1 MIRRLAH
8 VGIATRSLE
17 SLSRL
22 YQDLGLKVKT
32 TETVP
37 DQKVR
42 AAILPVG
49 DTAVELLEGTE
60 PDSVIS
66 RFVEKRGEGLHH
78 LAFEVDDLRAD
89 LKRLKERNVDLID
102 EVPRIGAGGHLI
114 AFIHPRSTGG
124 VLVELTQAPVQSKE

>member
-22 YQDLGLKVKT
+22 YQDLGLEVT
-32 TETVP
+32 ATETVP

-66 RFVEKRGEGLHH
+66 RFVEKRGEGIHH

-124 VLVELTQAPVQSKE
+124 VLVELTQAPVRPKE

>member
-22 YQDLGLKVKT
+22 YQDLGLEVKT

-60 PDSVIS
+60 PDSIIS
-66 RFVEKRGEGLHH
+66 RFVEKKGEGIHH
-78 LAFEVDDLRAD
+78 LAFEVDDLQED
-89 LKRLKERNVDLID
+89 LRRLKERNVDLID

-124 VLVELTQAPVQSKE
+124 VLVELSQAPVQPKE

>member
-22 YQDLGLKVKT
+22 YEDLGLEIQT

-37 DQKVR
+37 DQNVR
-42 AAILPVG
+42 VAILPVG

-66 RFVEKRGEGLHH
+66 RFVEKRGEGIHH

-124 VLVELTQAPVQSKE
+124 VLVELTQAPDQPKE

>member
-1 MIRRLAH
+1 

-22 YQDLGLKVKT
+22 YQDLGLEVKT

-66 RFVEKRGEGLHH
+66 RFVEKRGEGIHH

-89 LKRLKERNVDLID
+89 LRRLKERNVDLID

-124 VLVELTQAPVQSKE
+124 VLVELTQAPVHSKE

>member
-22 YQDLGLKVKT
+22 YQDLGLEVKT

-66 RFVEKRGEGLHH
+66 RFIEKRGEGIHH

-89 LKRLKERNVDLID
+89 LKRLKEHNVDLID

-124 VLVELTQAPVQSKE
+124 VLVELTQAPVHSKE

>member
-22 YQDLGLKVKT
+22 YQDLGLEVET

-49 DTAVELLEGTE
+49 DTAVELLEGTD

-66 RFVEKRGEGLHH
+66 RFIAKRGEGIHH
-78 LAFEVDDLRAD
+78 IAFEVDDLRED

-102 EVPRIGAGGHLI
+102 EVPRTGAEGRLI

-124 VLVELTQAPVQSKE
+124 VLVELTQAPVQPKE

>member
-22 YQDLGLKVKT
+22 YQDLGLEVKT

-66 RFVEKRGEGLHH
+66 RFIEKRGEGIHH

-124 VLVELTQAPVQSKE
+124 VLVELTQAPVHSKE

>member
-22 YQDLGLKVKT
+22 YEDLGLEVES
-32 TETVP
+32 TETVA

-60 PDSVIS
+60 P
-66 RFVEKRGEGLHH
+66 
-78 LAFEVDDLRAD
+78 FEVDDLRED
-89 LKRLKERNVDLID
+89 LRRLRERNVVLID
-102 EVPRIGAGGHLI
+102 EVPRTGAEGRLI

-124 VLVELTQAPVQSKE
+124 VLVELTQAPDRPKE

>member
-22 YQDLGLKVKT
+22 YQDLGLEVET
-32 TETVP
+32 TENVP
-37 DQKVR
+37 EQKVR

-60 PDSVIS
+60 PDSVIA
-66 RFVEKRGEGLHH
+66 RFVEKRGEGIHH
-78 LAFEVDDLRAD
+78 LAFEVDDLQAD

-102 EVPRIGAGGHLI
+102 EVPRVGAGGHLI

-124 VLVELTQAPVQSKE
+124 VLVELTQAPVHSKE

>member
-22 YQDLGLKVKT
+22 YQDLGLEVKT

-66 RFVEKRGEGLHH
+66 RFVEKRGEGIHH

-124 VLVELTQAPVQSKE
+124 VLVELTQAPDQPKG

>member
-22 YQDLGLKVKT
+22 YQDLGLEVKT

-60 PDSVIS
+60 PDSIIS
-66 RFVEKRGEGLHH
+66 RFVEKRGEGIHH
-78 LAFEVDDLRAD
+78 LAFEVDDLQED
-89 LKRLKERNVDLID
+89 LRRLKERNVDLID

-124 VLVELTQAPVQSKE
+124 VLVELSQAPVQPKE

>member
-1 MIRRLAH
+1 MSGSPPALWK
-8 VGIATRSLE
+8 

-22 YQDLGLKVKT
+22 YQDLGLEVKT

-66 RFVEKRGEGLHH
+66 RFVEKRGEGIHH

-89 LKRLKERNVDLID
+89 LRRLKERNVDLID

-124 VLVELTQAPVQSKE
+124 VLVELSQAPVQPKE

>member
-22 YQDLGLKVKT
+22 YQDLGLEVKT

-66 RFVEKRGEGLHH
+66 RFVEKRGEGIHH
-78 LAFEVDDLRAD
+78 LAFEVDDLRED
-89 LKRLKERNVDLID
+89 LKRLKN
-102 EVPRIGAGGHLI
+102 G
-114 AFIHPRSTGG
+114 TW
-124 VLVELTQAPVQSKE
+124 T

>member
-1 MIRRLAH
+1 ME
-8 VGIATRSLE
+8 VE
-17 SLSRL
+17 S
-22 YQDLGLKVKT
+22 
-32 TETVP
+32 TETVA

-66 RFVEKRGEGLHH
+66 RFVEKRGEGIHH
-78 LAFEVDDLRAD
+78 IAFEVDDLRED
-89 LKRLKERNVDLID
+89 LRRLRERNVDLID
-102 EVPRIGAGGHLI
+102 EVPRTGAEGRLI

-124 VLVELTQAPVQSKE
+124 VLVELTQAPVQPKE

>member
-1 MIRRLAH
+1 LAH

-22 YQDLGLKVKT
+22 YQDLGLEVKT

-66 RFVEKRGEGLHH
+66 RFVEKRGEGIHH

-89 LKRLKERNVDLID
+89 LRRLKERNVDLID

-124 VLVELTQAPVQSKE
+124 VLVELTQAPVHSKE

>member
-22 YQDLGLKVKT
+22 YQDLGLEVES
-32 TETVP
+32 TETVA

-66 RFVEKRGEGLHH
+66 RFVEKRGEGIHH
-78 LAFEVDDLRAD
+78 IAFEVDDLRED
-89 LKRLKERNVDLID
+89 LRRLRERNVDLID
-102 EVPRIGAGGHLI
+102 EVPRTGAEGRLI

-124 VLVELTQAPVQSKE
+124 VLVELTQAPVQPKE

>member
-66 RFVEKRGEGLHH
+66 RFVEKRGEGIHH

-124 VLVELTQAPVQSKE
+124 VLVELTQAPDQPKG

>member
-22 YQDLGLKVKT
+22 YQDLGLEVKT

-60 PDSVIS
+60 PDSIIS
-66 RFVEKRGEGLHH
+66 RFVEKRGEGIHH

-89 LKRLKERNVDLID
+89 LRRLKERNVDLID

-124 VLVELTQAPVQSKE
+124 VLVELSQAPVQPKE